1 MKTSTIRFIV
11 VLAALS
17 IGGITITQ
25 VYWVKRAFDLKEDEF
40 QRNVNTALLNVAQ
53 QIYSF
58 SDSNNPAPTHN
69 PVKQL
74 STNYFV
80 VMVNSQ
86 IDASLLEYMLRTE
99 FEKRKL
105 QADFEYGV
113 YDCTNEKM
121 MYGNYVQIS
130 DTRTKTELDKNLPKW
145 NTQGYYFG
153 VQFLNRE
160 AQIIN
165 QMGIWSFSSI
175 VLLVVIVFFA
185 YTLFV
190 ILKQKRLSEIQKDF
204 INNMTHEFKTP
215 IATIAVSTEVLKSPD
230 IIRQPERLLNYTT
243 IIENENKRLKQHVE
257 RVLQMAKLDKESIE
271 LKKENVN
278 IHEVVQEVARGMNAS
293 LQEKQIELELSL
305 TAQQP
310 VISADKLH
318 ITNVVYNLLDNAIK
332 YSAENPKV
340 WISVKQGD
348 KKTLVLEVRD
358 NGIGV
363 KEEDQKKIFE
373 KFFRV
378 PTGNVH
384 NVKGFGLGLNYVK
397 QIVEA
402 HRGKISIKSH
412 LGEGCTFRIYLPHA

>member
-1 MKTSTIRFIV
+1 MKSSTIRFIV
-11 VLAALS
+11 VLATLS
-17 IGGITITQ
+17 IVGITITQ
-25 VYWVKRAFDLKEDEF
+25 VYWVRRAFDLKEDEF
-40 QRNVNTALLNVAQ
+40 ERNVNTALLNVAQ

-58 SDSNNPAPTHN
+58 SDTQAPVHS

-86 IDASLLEYMLRTE
+86 IDANLLEYMLRLE
-99 FEKRKL
+99 FEKRKI
-105 QADFEYGV
+105 QADFEYGI

-121 MYGNYVQIS
+121 MYGNYVQIN
-130 DTRTKTELDKNLPKW
+130 DAKTKTEISKNLPKW

-153 VQFLNRE
+153 VQFPNRE
-160 AQIIN
+160 AQILN

-175 VLLVVIVFFA
+175 VLLLVIVFFA

-215 IATIAVSTEVLKSPD
+215 IATIAVSTEVLKSAD
-230 IIRQPERLLNYTT
+230 ISRQPERLLNYAT
-243 IIENENKRLKQHVE
+243 IIENENTRLKHHVE

-271 LKKENVN
+271 LKKEPVNV
-278 IHEVVQEVARGMNAS
+278 HDVVQEVVRGMQGA
-293 LQEKQIELELSL
+293 LLDKHVTVELNL
-305 TAQQP
+305 TAEQP
-310 VISADKLH
+310 VIQADKLH
-318 ITNVVYNLLDNAIK
+318 LTNVIYNLLDNAIK
-332 YSAENPKV
+332 YSAENPQV
-340 WISVKQGD
+340 NISVKQSD
-348 KKTLVLEVRD
+348 KSILLEVQD

-363 KEEDQKKIFE
+363 KEDDQKKIFQ

-378 PTGNVH
+378 STGNVH

-397 QIVEA
+397 QIVEV
-402 HRGKISIKSH
+402 HRGKITIKSR
-412 LGEGCTFRIYLPHA
+412 LGEGCTFRIYLPI